1 MIIFIAALKEEIQ
14 NMEFFYLSGVGKIN
28 AAFKSLDLIH
38 RFNPTQII
46 NYGTAGSINKKCQ
59 GLIECT
65 KFYQRD
71 MDARGLMNFNL
82 GETPFDDVNEIITDN
97 YGYSCGTGDN
107 FVKNEIEM
115 NVDVVDMEAYAI
127 AKICK
132 LKKVKFRCF
141 KYITDNANENS
152 AKDWIEN
159 CQNGAKE
166 FYELHKKLSS

>member
-1 MIIFIAALKEEIQ
+1 MKEEIQ

-82 GETPFDDVNEIITDN
+82 GETPFDDVNEIISLLAIKDVR
-97 YGYSCGTGDN
+97 GIEIVASDPKKEWDQFYSFFN
-107 FVKNEIEM
+107 HSIFKKN
-115 NVDVVDMEAYAI
+115 
-127 AKICK
+127 
-132 LKKVKFRCF
+132 
-141 KYITDNANENS
+141 
-152 AKDWIEN
+152 
-159 CQNGAKE
+159 
-166 FYELHKKLSS
+166 